1 MFNVADLWKTTY
13 PDAHAGILVMRGVD
27 NPSTHTELE
36 NRKKDL
42 EAQLR
47 AQFGGQDRKALEA
60 IPTVAAY
67 NAYYK
72 KFKKT
77 YQVQGQL
84 ESVAFKERPIPSVAA
99 LVEAMFMAEI
109 KNLLLTA
116 GHDLDQLKLPVT
128 LDVASG
134 NETYTLL
141 RGQEQTL
148 KAGDMFMSDQEG
160 VVASVVYGPDL
171 WTQITAAT
179 RNVLFAV
186 YAPAGIPRE
195 AVQAH
200 LQDIRDYVLIVS
212 PSAEV
217 EMLQVFGGGQ

>member
-1 MFNVADLWKTTY
+1 MINVSDLWKTTY
-13 PDAHAGILVMRGVD
+13 PDAHAGILVMRGVA

-36 NRKKDL
+36 ARKKDL
-42 EAQLR
+42 EVYLR
-47 AQFGGQDRKALEA
+47 AQFAGQDRKALEG

-67 NAYYK
+67 NVYYR

-84 ESVAFKERPIPSVAA
+84 ESVALKERPIPSVAA

-116 GHDLDQLKLPVT
+116 GHDLEQLKLPVT
-128 LDVASG
+128 INIASG
-134 NETYTLL
+134 DECYTLP

-160 VVASVVYGPDL
+160 VVASVVYGPDQR
-171 WTQITAAT
+171 TQITSAT

-186 YAPAGIPRE
+186 YAPAGIPAA

-212 PSAEV
+212 PDAEV
-217 EMLQVFGGGQ
+217 ERLKVFSGSK